1 MDTHLG
7 YEKNSVTGNNSGNS
21 FNGSYPKKIQTKHGE
36 AVIPIPHDHNG
47 QFEPIAVP
55 RHESRRLSI
64 EFFSLYR
71 IAAELDNQ
79 EKKWVEKYPYVIL
92 SWRNNWD
99 NLTVFFQFP
108 LKIR

>member
-36 AVIPIPHDHNG
+36 AVIPIPHDRNG

-64 EFFSLYR
+64 EFF
-71 IAAELDNQ
+71 
-79 EKKWVEKYPYVIL
+79 
-92 SWRNNWD
+92 
-99 NLTVFFQFP
+99 F
-108 LKIR
+108 LKILLRISMEKSYWTVSIFIIFPPGI